1 MFSVS
6 RVATMCLVGAIAGAA
21 ALGGA
26 FRAHP
31 DLTFEFDRDPPGR
44 VLTGFY
50 PAEIVGEDTFA
61 WASDRAQV
69 ILPGVDRR
77 IPWQCSV
84 RFRGGR
90 PPGVAQPHVELAVD
104 GQPAADRAAENDYRD
119 LEGVA
124 PPRAVRGLRLTLSS
138 SSTFVP
144 SADDPRPLGLQVDRI
159 SCLPQAGASAWP
171 PASAFVDATLAS
183 AMFGALFAMTGLG
196 TLAAALATLAVAI
209 VQALPLSTQLAPYT
223 AYAGRAVWLA
233 FWVTAPIAAVLLWLR
248 ASKRV
253 EGLRDPS
260 FGFAFSA
267 AALFVKLLGLL
278 HPSKLPVDAVFH
290 AHRLEYILSGRY
302 FFTQVLPGGVQFPY
316 AIALYVIASPWAAL
330 TRDHVALL
338 RIVTSVAEAGAGV
351 LLYWAVLRT
360 WRDWRAAAWA
370 LVLFHLLPVSYWIA
384 GNANLTNGF
393 GQSAAVGAMSLLIVW
408 RLDARHWLNV
418 LGLSVLA
425 AVALLSHVSTFA
437 LLASTMAAV
446 AFMYRWR
453 GGRELQPAALSV
465 VVALAIAVAA
475 SVLLYYGRSEFFD
488 AYKSVRGAQVESA
501 GRVQTDAAADT
512 RLAEGA
518 IPVMSLPARV
528 ASAAGLT
535 GDALGWPIVA
545 LALLGLWRVLAE
557 RSGDRLVWAI
567 AAWAA
572 ASGAFFVFGIVA
584 PGGVG
589 HQRQAMEFIARAVF
603 AGSPAAIVLAG
614 YGGVW
619 AWRAG
624 GPLRVA
630 AAGSLALTT
639 YIAGRIWISWWT

>member
-1 MFSVS
+1 V
-6 RVATMCLVGAIAGAA
+6 
-21 ALGGA
+21 
-26 FRAHP
+26 H
-31 DLTFEFDRDPPGR
+31 
-44 VLTGFY
+44 
-50 PAEIVGEDTFA
+50 
-61 WASDRAQV
+61 
-69 ILPGVDRR
+69 
-77 IPWQCSV
+77 
-84 RFRGGR
+84 
-90 PPGVAQPHVELAVD
+90 
-104 GQPAADRAAENDYRD
+104 
-119 LEGVA
+119 
-124 PPRAVRGLRLTLSS
+124 
-138 SSTFVP
+138 
-144 SADDPRPLGLQVDRI
+144 
-159 SCLPQAGASAWP
+159 
-171 PASAFVDATLAS
+171 
-183 AMFGALFAMTGLG
+183 
-196 TLAAALATLAVAI
+196 
-209 VQALPLSTQLAPYT
+209 
-223 AYAGRAVWLA
+223 
-233 FWVTAPIAAVLLWLR
+233 LWLR
-248 ASKRV
+248 ASKRG
-253 EGLRDPS
+253 EALRDLS

-278 HPSKLPVDAVFH
+278 HPSKPTIDAVFH

-302 FFTQVLPGGVQFPY
+302 FFTQVMPGGVQFPY

-338 RIVTSVAEAGAGV
+338 RIVTSAAEAGAGL
-351 LLYWAVLRT
+351 LLYWAVLRI

-393 GQSAAVGAMSLLIVW
+393 GQSAALAAMSVLIVW
-408 RLDARHWLNV
+408 RLDSRHWLQV

-425 AVALLSHVSTFA
+425 AIALLSHVSTFA
-437 LLASTMAAV
+437 LLASTMAAA
-446 AFMYRWR
+446 AFIYRWR
-453 GGRELQPAALSV
+453 GGRELQAAALSI
-465 VVALAIAVAA
+465 VVALATAVAV
-475 SVLLYYGRSEFFD
+475 SVLLYYGRPEFFD

-501 GRVQTDAAADT
+501 AAAETNRATDA

-528 ASAAGLT
+528 ASAAGLA

-545 LALLGLWRVLAE
+545 LSLLGLWRVLAE

-572 ASGAFFVFGIVA
+572 ASAAFFVVGIVA

-639 YIAGRIWISWWT
+639 YIAGRIWVSWWT